1 MDFKNMNE
9 VEIAAWILQENN
21 KTPMYY
27 KELLLKVIELK
38 GKEVQSEAEAIAEI
52 YTQMNMDSRFH
63 FTGEGCWGLTEWTPQ
78 ERARGSRSHS
88 TDNLKE

>member
-21 KTPMYY
+21 KPPMHY

>member
-21 KTPMYY
+21 KTPMHY

-38 GKEVQSEAEAIAEI
+38 GKDVQSEAEAIAEI